1 MKPRVPLLVPNF
13 SRFLTLFCALR
24 LTRVWDDPSVGRNGE
39 RGLGFVGSFVG
50 TASRQEDLGAM
61 TSMNN
66 KNLRCMNINTKVL
79 VLGVDNP

>member
-1 MKPRVPLLVPNF
+1 MG
-13 SRFLTLFCALR
+13 SA
-24 LTRVWDDPSVGRNGE
+24 GR
-39 RGLGFVGSFVG
+39 GFVDSFVG
-50 TASRQEDLGAM
+50 TASRQENLGAM